1 LPLQAVLMDTWYV
14 TKELM
19 LLIEVQCLRIVVST
33 HRTDVVGS
41 NALASTS
48 TQATQQACG
57 LRWKIE

>member
-1 LPLQAVLMDTWYV
+1 MDTWYV